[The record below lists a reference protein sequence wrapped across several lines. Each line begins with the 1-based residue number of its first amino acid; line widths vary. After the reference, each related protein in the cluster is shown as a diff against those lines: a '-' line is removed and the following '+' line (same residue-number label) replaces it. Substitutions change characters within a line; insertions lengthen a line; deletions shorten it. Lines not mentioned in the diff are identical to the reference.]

1 LQGQRLW
8 ETYTAYYEA
17 TIKAADTIHSP
28 LPRLQDITRT
38 TGRTL
43 LESATTPL
51 EFEPEWES
59 LSQRLVETDAR
70 LRLANLQ
77 ITLRKPSVITAVPTR
92 LASMGS
98 RFFDPFTGLPM
109 LWSETQGKVYSV
121 GKDGLDD
128 GGDPVFDISVPAMI
142 AKPASL

>member
-1 LQGQRLW
+1 LW
-8 ETYTAYYEA
+8 DTYAAYYEA
-17 TIKAADTIHSP
+17 TIKAADTIHGP
-28 LPRLQDITRT
+28 LPRLQDIARA

-43 LESATTPL
+43 LESTTNPL

-70 LRLANLQ
+70 LRLASLQ
-77 ITLRKPSVITAVPTR
+77 ITLRKPSAIAAVPAR
-92 LASMGS
+92 LASIGS

-109 LWSETQGKVYSV
+109 LWCETQGKVYSV

-128 GGDPVFDISVPAMI
+128 GGDPVFDISVPAVI
-142 AKPASL
+142 GKSASL